1 MSTAVHKLQLLLF
14 PSKESQASQLACL
27 CHPSYRTSCS
37 LSTPLQPLLKS
48 RQACS
53 SLTLL
58 VHSLC
63 ETHFPLLSC
72 SRRKCTLHSEG
83 SAGLPFT
90 SARVATSLSRP
101 AFTLR
106 VYHNML
112 CISLTYS
119 TLTCPH
125 TECLS
130 YPLTQA
136 SPTTHAQRTLV
147 KRALRIHL

>member
-72 SRRKCTLHSEG
+72 SRQKCTLHSEG

-90 SARVATSLSRP
+90 SARESPLPFPALLLPFESIITCCASHLLTPLLPVPTPNAYPILLHRP
-101 AFTLR
+101 ALRHTLR
-106 VYHNML
+106 EH
-112 CISLTYS
+112 S
-119 TLTCPH
+119 
-125 TECLS
+125 
-130 YPLTQA
+130 
-136 SPTTHAQRTLV
+136 
-147 KRALRIHL
+147 